1 MRLRTATARL
11 AEQQRC
17 AHITTLSQQQLLL
30 MLLLLQ
36 VVYFKTNRKFI
47 HEYPNL
53 RGYVQVR
60 QQALMGHRIRT
71 AALSGAQIAP
81 K

>member
-1 MRLRTATARL
+1 MVM
-11 AEQQRC
+11 
-17 AHITTLSQQQLLL
+17 LLL
-30 MLLLLQ
+30 LLLLLQ

-60 QQALMGHRIRT
+60 SSSAMNR
-71 AALSGAQIAP
+71 
-81 K
+81 KV

>member
-1 MRLRTATARL
+1 LRSA
-11 AEQQRC
+11 
-17 AHITTLSQQQLLL
+17 QQLVLVL
-30 MLLLLQ
+30 LLLLQ

-60 QQALMGHRIRT
+60 QQALSGQ
-71 AALSGAQIAP
+71 AARAHYYARLHQATTL
-81 K
+81 